1 MHKFSMAKHRKPSE
15 FTNTHKAVFS
25 VIGGATI
32 VALSSQ
38 ATANAADWD
47 RLAMCESSGNW
58 SINTGNGF
66 YGGLQFYQPT
76 WEAFGGLEYAPRADL
91 ATKEQ
96 QIIVAERVL
105 ASQGPQAWPD
115 CTNNKVPG
123 WYLDSGSVIL
133 APTPEPPAPAPEVV
147 FYNAVFPTSGLVTS
161 DMGPRWGT
169 VHQGIDIANVLGTP
183 IVAASQGTVIS
194 AGEASGYGLW
204 VRIQHPNGAISEYGH
219 VDTVNVSVGQ
229 YVNAGDLIATMGSR
243 GNSTGV
249 HLHFEV
255 NDGDYNPTQWLYD
268 MGAVGDWSTGPI
280 LSTPVTPAPLP
291 PVTVPD
297 ENPGAVD
304 IEVVTDYTGELATHY
319 VIEYG
324 DTLSG
329 IAVKFGTSID
339 AIVSLNPQID
349 NIDLI
354 YADDT
359 LRMIP

>member
-1 MHKFSMAKHRKPSE
+1 MAKHRKPSE
-15 FTNTHKAVFS
+15 FTNTRKVVFTA
-25 VIGGATI
+25 IGGATL
-32 VALSSQ
+32 VAIASQ
-38 ATANAADWD
+38 SPAQAADWD

-58 SINTGNGF
+58 QINTGNGF
-66 YGGLQFYQPT
+66 YGGVQFYQPT
-76 WEAFGGLEYAPRADL
+76 WEAYGGLEYAPRADL

-123 WYLDSGSVIL
+123 WHLDSGSAIVE
-133 APTPEPPAPAPEVV
+133 TPAPAPEVV
-147 FYNAVFPTSGLVTS
+147 YYNAVFPTSGTVTS
-161 DMGPRWGT
+161 DFGPRWGEF
-169 VHQGIDIANVLGTP
+169 HQGIDIANSLGTP
-183 IVAASQGTVIS
+183 IVAATQGIVIN

-204 VRIQHPNGAISEYGH
+204 VRIQHPNGDISEYGH
-219 VDTVNVSVGQ
+219 MDTINVFVGQ
-229 YVNAGDLIATMGSR
+229 HVNAGDLIATMGAR

-255 NDGDYNPTQWLYD
+255 NDGGYNPTQWIYD

-280 LSTPVTPAPLP
+280 LSTPVVPDIPVVPEPTPIP
-291 PVTVPD
+291 PVTD
-297 ENPGAVD
+297 PGAVD

-329 IAVKFGTSID
+329 IAVKFGTSIE

-359 LRMIP
+359 LRMMP